1 MKYNLS
7 DICDYV
13 RGKVDVASLIYENYI
28 STENMI
34 SNKGGITS
42 ASSLPSVAQTQSFQ
56 VGDILV
62 SNIRP
67 YFKKIWF
74 AEFNGGCSNDV
85 LVLRAKDGI
94 SKKFLYY
101 VLTDDT
107 FFNYSMLTSK
117 GTKMPRGDKAAIMK
131 YEVPGFTYKE
141 QEKIAKILEA
151 FDKKIQLN
159 LNINDNL
166 EQQAT
171 VLVNRYLS
179 VITETVAFSE
189 IIDFVN
195 GFAFQS
201 RTYLPAGQYRIITIK
216 NVQDGKIDS
225 TGASCID
232 CLPQRMKTNC
242 ILQIGDVL
250 LSLTGNVG
258 RVGIVCENN
267 LLLNQRVAKFVPHRK
282 ELLPFL
288 YFIFRHPSI
297 KTQMESIAKGTAQL
311 NLSPIETLNLSVP
324 FEKTKAL
331 ELSKVLSPIYQF
343 IISNNQQNILLSSLR
358 DELLPKLMSGE
369 IDISDI
375 KI

>member
-1 MKYNLS
+1 
-7 DICDYV
+7 
-13 RGKVDVASLIYENYI
+13 
-28 STENMI
+28 
-34 SNKGGITS
+34 
-42 ASSLPSVAQTQSFQ
+42 
-56 VGDILV
+56 
-62 SNIRP
+62 
-67 YFKKIWF
+67 
-74 AEFNGGCSNDV
+74 
-85 LVLRAKDGI
+85 
-94 SKKFLYY
+94 
-101 VLTDDT
+101 
-107 FFNYSMLTSK
+107 
-117 GTKMPRGDKAAIMK
+117 
-131 YEVPGFTYKE
+131 
-141 QEKIAKILEA
+141 
-151 FDKKIQLN
+151 
-159 LNINDNL
+159 
-166 EQQAT
+166 
-171 VLVNRYLS
+171 
-179 VITETVAFSE
+179 
-189 IIDFVN
+189 
-195 GFAFQS
+195 
-201 RTYLPAGQYRIITIK
+201 
-216 NVQDGKIDS
+216 
-225 TGASCID
+225 
-232 CLPQRMKTNC
+232 MKTNC

-297 KTQMESIAKGTAQL
+297 KTQIESIAKGTAQL

>member
-1 MKYNLS
+1 MNYLDTGNITDNVVEKIQHIDINKEILPSRARRKVNYNSILFSSVRPNQRHFGIIKSMPDNFLVSTGFVVVDALTNFVDSDYLYFWLTQREVVELLHSIAEQSVSAYPSIKSS
-7 DICDYV
+7 DIENLEIKLPPIEIQK
-13 RGKVDVASLIYENYI
+13 RIASILRSI
-28 STENMI
+28 SE
-34 SNKGGITS
+34 
-42 ASSLPSVAQTQSFQ
+42 
-56 VGDILV
+56 
-62 SNIRP
+62 
-67 YFKKIWF
+67 
-74 AEFNGGCSNDV
+74 
-85 LVLRAKDGI
+85 
-94 SKKFLYY
+94 
-101 VLTDDT
+101 
-107 FFNYSMLTSK
+107 
-117 GTKMPRGDKAAIMK
+117 
-131 YEVPGFTYKE
+131 
-141 QEKIAKILEA
+141 
-151 FDKKIQLN
+151 KIQLN
-159 LNINDNL
+159 NHINDNL